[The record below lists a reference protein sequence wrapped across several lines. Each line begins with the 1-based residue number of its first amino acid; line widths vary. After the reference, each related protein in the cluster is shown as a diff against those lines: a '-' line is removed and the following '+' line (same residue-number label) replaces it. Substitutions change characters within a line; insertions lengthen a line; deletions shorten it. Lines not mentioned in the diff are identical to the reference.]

1 MKIST
6 NWRHWLFRIVL
17 GLWMLQIIWLAW
29 YFAPEARD
37 LAWRVADQRTG
48 AAMRQEDPL
57 YHWLLAVAPIIP
69 PQSTYVFVDN
79 YEAGKE
85 IEARYHLA
93 PRRHILLTP
102 GTPPSFLFYTLH
114 NDQASFLLVR
124 EGDKPWVS
132 RKAVQESPAFHRLA
146 VPGPGLVYRVD
157 YRKLSGRF
165 YD

>member
-6 NWRHWLFRIVL
+6 NWRYWLFWL
-17 GLWMLQIIWLAW
+17 FAGLWILQIIWLAW

-37 LAWRVADQRTG
+37 LAWRVAGEHTG
-48 AAMRQEDPL
+48 AAIRQEDPF
-57 YHWLLAVAPIIP
+57 YRWLMTLAPIIP
-69 PQSTYVFVDN
+69 PRAAYVFIDN

-85 IEARYHLA
+85 IVARYHLA

-102 GTPPSFLFYTLH
+102 DTPPSFLFYILR
-114 NDQASFLLVR
+114 QEKASYLILR
-124 EGDKPWVS
+124 EGDKPWAS
-132 RKAVQESPAFHRLA
+132 RQAVQESPAFHRLP

-157 YRKLSGRF
+157 YSKLLGRF